1 VATAA
6 HRNFRIRRPR
16 LSDFDKLLAI
26 ENRSFR
32 AHRFTARE
40 FQYHYD
46 NPSSIFAV
54 VEDPDELVGYI
65 AGIVYHGLRFRTAKI
80 YSMAV
85 KPGLRH
91 KGIGSSLLKYFEAKA
106 REDKCHSITLEVRR
120 TNRSAKSLYERF
132 GYEVEEVLS
141 NYYAPGSDGLRMRKL
156 LGKGAHTDD
165 LTKHAGELR

>member
-1 VATAA
+1 MVTAA
-6 HRNFRIRRPR
+6 HKHFRIRRPR

-32 AHRFTARE
+32 AHRFTERE

-54 VEDPDELVGYI
+54 VEDLDELIVGYI
-65 AGIVYHGLRFRTAKI
+65 AGIVHHGARFRTAKI

-85 KPGLRH
+85 LPGLRH
-91 KGIGSSLLKYFEAKA
+91 KGIGSLLLRHFEAKA
-106 REDKCHSITLEVRR
+106 REDKCRSITLEVRK
-120 TNRSAKSLYERF
+120 TNRSARSLYERF
-132 GYEVEEVLS
+132 GYEVEEVLP

-156 LGKGAHTDD
+156 LGK
-165 LTKHAGELR
+165 RNSQP